1 MNRDEIYKVLQTI
14 SVELSTNDDSI
25 QRLPENPLWDA
36 SLEELQIDIL
46 SAQEYLQ
53 VLETR
58 IPSKLFRVPPGLIE
72 KLHTFESLGA
82 FCDYLIS
89 KGFQKRKDL
98 EVIYV
103 DDEPEN
109 LFVFQRKYGKRLNL
123 KTFEDPVAAL
133 EYILQNPKVGLV
145 ITDEVMPKLSGNEL
159 CDKVKL
165 SKPNLKFILIT
176 GNPNQDDD
184 LMYLTLRKNRFY
196 EFINKPVDF
205 ENKGEEYFSLIQGL
219 IEFDW

>member
-14 SVELSTNDDSI
+14 SVELSTSDDTI
-25 QRLPENPLWDA
+25 QQLPQNPSWA
-36 SLEELQIDIL
+36 SSLEELQIDIL

-53 VLETR
+53 ILESR

-72 KLHTFESLGA
+72 KLHTFENLGV
-82 FCDYLIS
+82 FCDYLIG

-98 EVIYV
+98 EVVYV

-109 LFVFQRKYGKRLNL
+109 LFIFKRKYGKRLNL
-123 KTFEDPVAAL
+123 KTFENPIEAL
-133 EYILQNPKVGLV
+133 EYILKNPKVGLV

-159 CDKVKL
+159 CDAVKK

-176 GNPNQDDD
+176 GNPNHDSD

-205 ENKGEEYFSLIQGL
+205 ENKAEEYFSMIQGL
-219 IEFDW
+219 VEFDW